1 MIAAVSHRHMGLKER
16 CRSRP
21 LSRHL
26 PDPLECK
33 TKSMASLM
41 SMPIHGHPHLVQIA
55 GYPIS
60 LFDFTNPTFF
70 PHPTLLPLPPA
81 AGPPPF
87 KTSTP
92 LAVVSIHNQLSKI
105 ETHTHCEYHRRP
117 PTHCRSRSLSIHHP
131 PHPLSPH
138 PLPHPL

>member
-1 MIAAVSHRHMGLKER
+1 MIVAVLHRRLALKER
-16 CRSRP
+16 CRSHP

-33 TKSMASLM
+33 TKSMASHM
-41 SMPIHGHPHLVQIA
+41 SMPIHGHPCSVQIA
-55 GYPIS
+55 GYPIFHS
-60 LFDFTNPTFF
+60 NFTNPIFL
-70 PHPTLLPLPPA
+70 PLPTPLPLPPA

-92 LAVVSIHNQLSKI
+92 PAVVSIYNQLSKI

-117 PTHCRSRSLSIHHP
+117 PTPCRSRSLSIRHP
-131 PHPLSPH
+131 PPLLSPH